1 MHLNLVRLKLCL
13 QLECKLLNSTFRTS
27 VGCHAWD
34 SLFSRAW
41 VTNKSN
47 TPTLAS
53 IYHSFGDRMHEIE
66 HSEEVEF
73 HVMVVGADVAGQEHR
88 RFTNRCAADD
98 HIDLAP
104 TLLYLL

>member
-1 MHLNLVRLKLCL
+1 
-13 QLECKLLNSTFRTS
+13 
-27 VGCHAWD
+27 
-34 SLFSRAW
+34 
-41 VTNKSN
+41 
-47 TPTLAS
+47 
-53 IYHSFGDRMHEIE
+53 MHEIE

-73 HVMVVGADVAGQEHR
+73 HVMVVGTDIAGQEHR